1 LAGEWGLPP
10 DSAKETPVKG
20 GMRIVDISLAAILA
34 ALYATLVIVLAP
46 ISFGPVQLRVADC
59 LIPLAALLGWP
70 AVVGVSLGALMG
82 NVYFFLGPID
92 VVFGALANLLAGL
105 LIWRMKKNL
114 LAACVAASL
123 VIGVVVGGYLW
134 TFFPPPNFFGVSL
147 PIWLAM
153 IVSISL
159 SSLIAISVLGYG
171 LVRALEASGLKKLL
185 ESRGIGD

>member
-1 LAGEWGLPP
+1 
-10 DSAKETPVKG
+10 
-20 GMRIVDISLAAILA
+20 MRIVDISLAAILA

>member
-1 LAGEWGLPP
+1 M
-10 DSAKETPVKG
+10 K
-20 GMRIVDISLAAILA
+20 IVDISLAAILA

-59 LIPLAALLGWP
+59 LIPLTALLGWP
-70 AVVGVSLGALMG
+70 AAVGVSLGALIG
-82 NVYFFLGPID
+82 NLYFFLGPMD
-92 VVFGALANLLAGL
+92 VIFGALANLLAGL
-105 LIWRMKKNL
+105 LIWKMKRNL

-134 TFFPPPNFFGVSL
+134 TFFPPPDIFGFIL

-153 IVSISL
+153 IASISL
-159 SSLIAISVLGYG
+159 SSLIAVSLLGYG

-185 ESRGIGD
+185 ESRGIGVN